1 MSPGRVLW
9 SRTRGRDAGAQQELA
24 PYVAAMVDQGFCFNA
39 NEWNFPDAP
48 LRGVFLRPCVYAGVV
63 GLESFEPF
71 LSRLEHLDEEILEQA
86 AASVPPEWY
95 QGRTEELSE
104 LIQTLAHRRRR
115 VAPMIAQLRH
125 SAKQPFP
132 LWRNDA

>member
-1 MSPGRVLW
+1 M
-9 SRTRGRDAGAQQELA
+9 
-24 PYVAAMVDQGFCFNA
+24 DQGFCFNA